1 MSIFFVILS
10 STILVLNTM
19 PSLQVKIYY
28 QNTTDQ
34 IQLEKDSDSNTPYFY
49 SHNPLFEQIETL
61 CIAWFTLEYLLRL
74 LAAPSKIAFLKG
86 PLNIIDFVAIMPYYV
101 SLVFSYYSNSKFSNF
116 TDARRVLTLF
126 RVLRILRIFKLARH
140 STGLKALGFTLQ
152 HSYKELGLL
161 SMFLCISVLL
171 FSSLAYFAEKEEPN
185 TKFSSIP
192 HTMW

>member
-1 MSIFFVILS
+1 
-10 STILVLNTM
+10 M
-19 PSLQVKIYY
+19 PSLQLKTYLP
-28 QNTTDQ
+28 QNTSDQ
-34 IQLEKDSDSNTPYFY
+34 TQSFKDTDSNAPYLY
-49 SHNPLFEQIETL
+49 THNPIFEQIETI
-61 CIAWFTLEYLLRL
+61 CIGWFTLEYLLRL
-74 LAAPSKIAFLKG
+74 LAAPGKIAFLKG
-86 PLNIIDFVAIMPYYV
+86 PLNIIDFVAVMPYYV
-101 SLVFSYYSNSKFSNF
+101 SLAFSYYSDSKFSNF

-192 HTMW
+192 HTMWYVTF